1 MLDVKELATWAG
13 YIMAIIVLIAFFVK
27 PVLSSFTQITENL
40 TKMSHSLDLLNRDLE
55 ASKTDRAEIHN
66 VLKRH
71 DERLDNHSEKL
82 VSHDEQLKTLFRN
95 GGK

>member
-1 MLDVKELATWAG
+1 MLDVKEIAVYAG
-13 YIMAIIVLIAFFVK
+13 AVMTIISLGAFLVK
-27 PVLSSFTQITENL
+27 PVLSNFSQITENL

-55 ASKTDRAEIHN
+55 ASKTDRAEIHD

-95 GGK
+95 GEK